1 MADNKEEVA
10 ANDSFLG
17 GILKE
22 VEENPVRLVY
32 LGFTS
37 VYAAMG
43 TLFVFKHMQS
53 SFALRA
59 LRSKQH
65 QLVQNYMNRSQHK
78 FK

>member
-37 VYAAMG
+37 VYG
-43 TLFVFKHMQS
+43 
-53 SFALRA
+53 
-59 LRSKQH
+59 
-65 QLVQNYMNRSQHK
+65 NY
-78 FK
+78 